1 MSVNEKLKKIL
12 FYQEQK
18 RPLLRMLKTFKK
30 KERGFIYYKGFYTR
44 FSILEEK
51 TKEYLVEENQKDE
64 LLNKKDITGY
74 SEEQLKEV
82 IDARLDEIEKNQR
95 VKELVTPSTYFFDTL
110 FLKKM
115 RTMIAINDLKE
126 NVQHVLYKHY
136 TNNEIEEKAARLIK
150 NRDYSFTG
158 MHESIEEEL
167 FFVFSFLDEYFCLH
181 VNKNTLISFK
191 HFEKNKE
198 EALLC
203 FRKLCQSAYEKK
215 LEEIMDLARVRING

>member
-1 MSVNEKLKKIL
+1 MKEKLRKIL

-95 VKELVTPSTYFFDTL
+95 VKELVTPSTYFFDSL
-110 FLKKM
+110 FIGKM
-115 RTMIAINDLKE
+115 SRMSNIEQLKE
-126 NVQHVLYKHY
+126 NVYNTLCKHY
-136 TNNEIEEKAARLIK
+136 TNLEMEEKAASLIK
-150 NRDYSFTG
+150 SKKDTFTGAQEKMGEDFFSVFSIFDDCFCIHAKNDNLLSFTHFG
-158 MHESIEEEL
+158 KDREKAIE
-167 FFVFSFLDEYFCLH
+167 
-181 VNKNTLISFK
+181 N
-191 HFEKNKE
+191 FET
-198 EALLC
+198 
-203 FRKLCQSAYEKK
+203 LCQHAYNQLLKK
-215 LEEIMDLARVRING
+215 ATNLARGKMKQ